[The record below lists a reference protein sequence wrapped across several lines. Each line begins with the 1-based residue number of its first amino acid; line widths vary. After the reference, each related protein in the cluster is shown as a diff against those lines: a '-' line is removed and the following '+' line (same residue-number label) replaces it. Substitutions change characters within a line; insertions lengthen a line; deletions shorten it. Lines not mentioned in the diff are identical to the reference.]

1 MVFDMTDEVDVI
13 AAAWQAERPDLEL
26 APIQVLSRISRLAQL
41 LDDRRSQAF
50 AEHGLAAHEF
60 DVLAALRRSGPPYEQ
75 TPGQLLEATHVT
87 SGTMT
92 NRLDRLAERHLIVR
106 KSHPA
111 DGRQVII
118 RLTGTGRRR
127 VDAAFEALLSSEEAL
142 LAGLP
147 ASQRASL
154 AAGLR
159 RLLTL
164 ATGPARNAPTGSGK
178 AATTDPARN
187 ATASTSKAGSG
198 KAATTDPARNA
209 TASTSKAGSGKAAA
223 TGSGRNVPA
232 AG

>member
-1 MVFDMTDEVDVI
+1 MTDEVDVI
-13 AAAWQAERPDLEL
+13 VAAWQAERPDLEL

-142 LAGLP
+142 LAGLS

-164 ATGPARNAPTGSGK
+164 T
-178 AATTDPARN
+178 
-187 ATASTSKAGSG
+187 AGSG
-198 KAATTDPARNA
+198 KAVP
-209 TASTSKAGSGKAAA
+209 AGSGKAVPA
-223 TGSGRNVPA
+223 GSGETVA
-232 AG
+232 VAG